1 MRTGLLALRNPT
13 LAMEDT
19 IRQPKSGKDEVF
31 TSEQSGRRD
40 FKFNSQVVKVFDDM
54 VTRSVPF
61 YIEIQ
66 RMMTELA
73 KDIVPEHG
81 VVYDLGCSTG
91 TTFLNLDAVLPES
104 VKFVGIDNSQAM
116 LDQCR
121 DNLREAGVTR
131 EVELR
136 YGDLDTGV
144 EMPDA
149 SLVVLCLTLQ
159 FVRPLYRERLVQSV
173 YDQLN
178 DNGAVFLIEK
188 VLGESSMFNRLFID
202 YYYDFK
208 RRNDYSDMEIAQKR
222 ESLENVLI
230 PYKLEENRELL
241 RQVGFRFV
249 DVFFKWYNF
258 TGVVAVK

>member
-1 MRTGLLALRNPT
+1 MQ
-13 LAMEDT
+13 DDVK
-19 IRQPKSGKDEVF
+19 QPKSGKDEVF
-31 TSEQSGRRD
+31 TTNKSGAKD
-40 FKFNSQVVKVFDDM
+40 FKFNSQVVSVFDDM

-61 YIEIQ
+61 YIETQ

-73 KDIVPEHG
+73 RDIVPEGG

-91 TTFLNLDAVLPES
+91 TTFMNLDRVLPQS

-116 LDQCR
+116 LDKCAT
-121 DNLREAGVTR
+121 NLKEAGVTR
-131 EVELR
+131 EIELR
-136 YGDLDTGV
+136 YGDLDKGV
-144 EMPDA
+144 DMSDA

-159 FVRPLYRERLVQSV
+159 FVRPLYRERLVKSIH
-173 YDQLN
+173 DQMK
-178 DNGAVFLIEK
+178 DNGAVFLVEK

-222 ESLENVLI
+222 EALENVLI
-230 PYKLEENRELL
+230 PYKLDENRELL
-241 RQVGFRFV
+241 KEVGFRYV

>member
-1 MRTGLLALRNPT
+1 MQ
-13 LAMEDT
+13 DDVK
-19 IRQPKSGKDEVF
+19 QPKSGKDEVF
-31 TSEQSGRRD
+31 TTNKSGAKD
-40 FKFNSQVVKVFDDM
+40 FKFNSQVVSVFDDM

-61 YIEIQ
+61 YIETQ

-73 KDIVPEHG
+73 RDIVPEGG

-91 TTFLNLDAVLPES
+91 TTFMNLDRVLPQS

-116 LDQCR
+116 LDKCAT
-121 DNLREAGVTR
+121 NLKEAGVTR
-131 EVELR
+131 EIELR
-136 YGDLDTGV
+136 YGDLDKGV
-144 EMPDA
+144 DMSDA

-159 FVRPLYRERLVQSV
+159 FVRPLYRERLVKSIH
-173 YDQLN
+173 DQMK
-178 DNGAVFLIEK
+178 DDGAVFLVEK

-222 ESLENVLI
+222 EALENVLI
-230 PYKLEENRELL
+230 PYKLDENRELL
-241 RQVGFRFV
+241 KEVGFRYV